1 MSPLYSMS
9 PQFPMIARGVL
20 LLLLLAVSVPQCS
33 AADNDSRYETRED
46 HDPNGIG
53 KFYMG
58 REIARV
64 MGHQGIPWLE
74 RDSREEEER
83 LSKLVQILNPQP
95 GDAVADIGAGSG
107 VITMM
112 MAEKVGK
119 DGVVY
124 AVDIQPEML
133 AAIESKLEKADLN
146 NVELVLG
153 TIKTPKLPENSCDL
167 AFMVDVYHEFDFPH
181 EMLAGIVQGL
191 KPGGR
196 VAFVEYRKEDPE
208 VRIKEVHKMS
218 EAQVK
223 KEALQSE
230 FGLRYVKTHTELP
243 LQHVVVFAKVGEAE
257 KE

>member
-1 MSPLYSMS
+1 MRI
-9 PQFPMIARGVL
+9 PMRVF
-20 LLLLLAVSVPQCS
+20 S
-33 AADNDSRYETRED
+33 AALIAFVFVGATLVPRISSADDSLYEMRED

-74 RDSREEEER
+74 RDTREEEER
-83 LSKLVQILNPQP
+83 LSQLVEILAPKP
-95 GDAVADIGAGSG
+95 GEAVADIGAGSG

-112 MAEKVGK
+112 IAEKVGPE
-119 DGVVY
+119 GRVY

-133 AAIESKLEKADLN
+133 AAIESKLEKEKIE

-153 TIKTPKLPENSCDL
+153 TIKTPKLPPNSCDL

-181 EMLAGIVQGL
+181 EMLTGIVEGL

-196 VAFVEYRKEDPE
+196 IAFVEYRKEDKE
-208 VRIKEVHKMS
+208 VPIKLVHKMT

-230 FGLRYVKTHTELP
+230 FGLRFVTNHTALP
-243 LQHVVVFAKVGEAE
+243 LQHVIVFE
-257 KE
+257 KLPKNNE